1 MATSN
6 RPARPKRVYQMTN
19 PVIWEGKDLWP
30 NRTDVDDVKVLVCDV
45 YVGDETVPV
54 RTSKLVNVNLE
65 TGTYE
70 TLNSIYQVK
79 S

>member
-1 MATSN
+1 MTTSN
-6 RPARPKRVYQMTN
+6 RQARPKHVYQMTN
-19 PVIWEGKDLWP
+19 PVIWAGKDIWP
-30 NRTDVDDVKVLVCDV
+30 TRTDVDDIRVLVCDV
-45 YVGDETVPV
+45 YVGDETVCV
-54 RTSKLVNVNLE
+54 RTSTLVNVNLE